1 MARTPR
7 KPPAP
12 LPQIG
17 WREWIHLADLG
28 AVSVKA
34 KIDTGAKTSAIHA
47 WKILEKEVG
56 DQLFVTFDLHPHQR
70 TKRGAVS
77 CSALVIDRRLVRNSG
92 GTQQARY
99 VIVTPAKIG
108 AHILNIELG
117 LTQRDEMGFRMLLG
131 REAFRGRFL
140 VDAAGSFYSG
150 IPYRP
155 SKTGDPQ

>member
-1 MARTPR
+1 MP
-7 KPPAP
+7 
-12 LPQIG
+12 
-17 WREWIHLADLG
+17 DLG

-108 AHILNIELG
+108 AHTLNIELG

-131 REAFRGRFL
+131 RDAVKSKFL
-140 VDAAGSFYSG
+140 VNPARSFIHG
-150 IPYRP
+150 RN
-155 SKTGDPQ
+155 